1 MQNPLYA
8 AYLCTCLENRI
19 WSFAVSLC
27 MHSLGG
33 IQLVS
38 IEQLVEG
45 LAQIAFSGAVGRAID
60 LQTDRKWG
68 MMMCLFGNNFSMIF
82 SCLLVVMCL
91 SIERSH
97 GIYTISL
104 LFTLALC
111 SAFRIFIVA
120 ERNVVGKDWALVLV
134 KDTGE
139 VNRRLARTNA
149 TLTSLDQLANVI
161 SPLFL
166 SALLSFATL
175 QTTCMILAVY
185 SAGSFILKGVLLIGL
200 YESNESLRTKARHKD
215 KLIQPTPV
223 ATVPSKTITSRC
235 SSAFSVLS
243 TYYAQPVYPAALGL
257 ALMYMTVLGFNGL
270 DIAYGESTGLPKNVL
285 GFFRSFGSVAGFAGA
300 LMYAVFERH
309 CGVRKTGIIGL
320 MLHTSIL
327 LLCVVSI
334 WLPGSPWNP
343 GSYLSTLT
351 WSSWVGKF
359 VETFSS
365 APKSKANKTGVDSP
379 IDWSTMTTSDGSS
392 VASIFTFLIA
402 IAASRFGL
410 WMADLAITHI
420 MQIATPESQRN
431 TVFGVQNAICSTFS
445 IMKDLLV
452 IVLPSPNTFGISI
465 LISYAFKCAG
475 CFSYLYYIVKSANT
489 EEDMAK
495 ADEKLEEG
503 ETLKIDLKELSEPEQ
518 SNY

>member
-139 VNRRLARTNA
+139 E
-149 TLTSLDQLANVI
+149 
-161 SPLFL
+161 
-166 SALLSFATL
+166 
-175 QTTCMILAVY
+175 
-185 SAGSFILKGVLLIGL
+185 G
-200 YESNESLRTKARHKD
+200 HKD